1 MIGWMDG
8 WSDEMDKR
16 VGGMVD
22 RWMHELI
29 EGEKEGWDR
38 QIERRKGLWK
48 GWQKRKGKNTQ
59 DRCVDE

>member
-1 MIGWMDG
+1 MDEWMNG

-16 VGGMVD
+16 MEGMVD

-38 QIERRKGLWK
+38 YR
-48 GWQKRKGKNTQ
+48 
-59 DRCVDE
+59 